1 MAKGKSNE
9 LLPTLGGMFS
19 LFVVFLKCLGILGGF
34 AWRISMLLVPALW
47 LLLGLCLLTRQK
59 NWLVTVGML
68 PLVIV
73 VVQSAW
79 IPPAMNSVSL
89 FLNDLLCHI
98 LPAAGY
104 ALLFLFMLLTSLHI
118 ATGLRREL
126 WFLPI
131 LMVLPSC
138 IWQYASTMPWAEF
151 GMIASVSFWLKPT
164 GK

>member
-1 MAKGKSNE
+1 MAKGKSND
-9 LLPTLGGMFS
+9 LLPTLGGVFS
-19 LFVVFLKCLGILGGF
+19 LFVVFLKCLGILGGS
-34 AWRISMLLVPALW
+34 AWRISMLLMPALW

-73 VVQSAW
+73 VVQGAW
-79 IPPAMNSVSL
+79 VPPAINSVSL
-89 FLNDLLCHI
+89 FLSDLLCNI

-104 ALLFLFMLLTSLHI
+104 VILFVFMFLTSLHT
-118 ATGLRREL
+118 AGKFRREL

-131 LMVLPSC
+131 LLVLPSC
-138 IWQYASTMPWAEF
+138 IWQHASTMPWAEF
-151 GMIASVSFWLKPT
+151 GMIASVSLWLKPA

>member
-1 MAKGKSNE
+1 MAKGKSND
-9 LLPTLGGMFS
+9 LLPTLGGVFS
-19 LFVVFLKCLGILGGF
+19 LFVVFLKCLGILGGS
-34 AWRISMLLVPALW
+34 AWRISMLLMPALW

-73 VVQSAW
+73 VVQGAW
-79 IPPAMNSVSL
+79 VPPAINSVSL
-89 FLNDLLCHI
+89 FLSDLLCNI

-104 ALLFLFMLLTSLHI
+104 VILFVFMFLTSLRT
-118 ATGLRREL
+118 AGKFRREL

-131 LMVLPSC
+131 LLVLPSC
-138 IWQYASTMPWAEF
+138 IWQHASTMPWAEF
-151 GMIASVSFWLKPT
+151 GMIASVSLWLKPA